1 VSPDGAH
8 AVLSV
13 ASIAAQGDAG
23 NMKGRERTHSRTGGG
38 VTMAPLWEDVK
49 NAIVEGYVYA
59 SDKAEEMTH
68 IGRAKMEIMKLNRQI
83 ARTMTDI
90 GGRVYDMFDSGEGE
104 GVGADDK
111 IKESIERIRGYRSE
125 ITNWEKEI
133 EKAKAERREQEAASS
148 EATSKKETE
157 S

>member
-1 VSPDGAH
+1 
-8 AVLSV
+8 
-13 ASIAAQGDAG
+13 
-23 NMKGRERTHSRTGGG
+23 
-38 VTMAPLWEDVK
+38 MAPLWEDVK

-104 GVGADDK
+104 AAGKDDK
-111 IKESIERIRGYRSE
+111 ITEAVERIRGYRRE
-125 ITNWEKEI
+125 IEKWEKEI

-148 EATSKKETE
+148 EAAAKEETE